1 MEVYITNNVS
11 GKGLWVALPKTTQ
24 ELLLF
29 LEQNQLTDNG
39 EYQMT
44 SLRINPL
51 PKQECTGNLFL
62 LNQKAVRYEH
72 LPERE
77 KETLLSIAFEEGIS
91 IEDAFYQY
99 L

>member
-51 PKQECTGNLFL
+51 PQQECTGNLFL
-62 LNQKAVRYEH
+62 LNQKAIQFEY
-72 LPERE
+72 LPDGE
-77 KETLLSIAFEEGIS
+77 KENLLSLAFDEGIS
-91 IEDAFYQY
+91 IEEAFYQY